1 MWKPNILCLSSLV
14 FVIPFLISWTRGAPW
29 YLTWNI
35 GASIVCS
42 QVYHGFYHDQKLRSY
57 IKPVD
62 MTICHLCIILH
73 VYASLT
79 QCKHVLTS
87 VHVISMYMSIAYAAF
102 TYWFLNLSKECKW
115 HAILHLVTAC
125 GSGYFLMDPTCFHM
139 A

>member
-1 MWKPNILCLSSLV
+1 
-14 FVIPFLISWTRGAPW
+14 
-29 YLTWNI
+29 
-35 GASIVCS
+35 
-42 QVYHGFYHDQKLRSY
+42 
-57 IKPVD
+57 